1 MPLKTK
7 LIYLIILLA
16 AGTLF
21 SCSPKI
27 ISTKY
32 YVQNKATLDNIE
44 QSYSKLYKQK
54 PFILGFTNKNFDN
67 ISLEIITDSLTYI
80 YDFKTTE
87 KRLSDTLL
95 KYDLNNA
102 AILELI
108 AQMRSIRCTW
118 INNFDYYVDGEKKSL
133 VFLSIKPVGLSGPF
147 SNKKYYIITY
157 FSQKQYYDKEG
168 RLVNN
173 RKQKQL
179 QKLNGEVFKRINDK
193 VSYTVSSTYR

>member
-1 MPLKTK
+1 MKTK

-32 YVQNKATLDNIE
+32 YTQNKTTLDHIE
-44 QSYSKLYKQK
+44 QSYTKLYKQK
-54 PFILGFTNKNFDN
+54 PFLVGFTDKDFDN
-67 ISLEIITDSLTYI
+67 LSLEIITDSLTYI

-118 INNFDYYVDGEKKSL
+118 INNFDYYVDGEKKSS

-168 RLVNN
+168 RLVNK
-173 RKQKQL
+173 RKRKQL

>member
-1 MPLKTK
+1 MKTK

-95 KYDLNNA
+95 KYNLNNT

>member
-1 MPLKTK
+1 MKTK

-32 YVQNKATLDNIE
+32 YTQNKTTLDHIE
-44 QSYSKLYKQK
+44 QSYTKLYKQK
-54 PFILGFTNKNFDN
+54 PFLVGFTDKDFDKL
-67 ISLEIITDSLTYI
+67 SLEIITDSLTYI